1 MLCNGLVLSSLQRFN
16 GSPDVLFAGC
26 SSVNLLGQSNDAF
39 PSLGSAQRVSL
50 LSLSLSLLCLALP
63 ASWSLGVVRP
73 TIFGSAQA
81 QAIHLFFYSS
91 KLSKS
96 FASAKKKKLNLEN
109 THNRASSKYKVSPDL
124 NPMSE

>member
-73 TIFGSAQA
+73 T
-81 QAIHLFFYSS
+81 LCV
-91 KLSKS
+91 KLS
-96 FASAKKKKLNLEN
+96 FWGVL
-109 THNRASSKYKVSPDL
+109 SSCFTVPYPGQGPQVIITP
-124 NPMSE
+124 ETF